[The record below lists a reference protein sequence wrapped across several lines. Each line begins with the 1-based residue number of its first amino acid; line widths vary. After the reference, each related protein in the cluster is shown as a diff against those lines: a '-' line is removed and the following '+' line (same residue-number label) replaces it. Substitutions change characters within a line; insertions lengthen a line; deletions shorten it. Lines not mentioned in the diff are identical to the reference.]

1 MSKLGDCVTGLIGG
15 ALTSYFLVAAAMV
28 FFTGQSPQL
37 GPEAPL
43 SSLDPGN
50 PIAMLAIRAVQ
61 GLIFAAI
68 AVGSYLAF
76 RFMQELLR
84 GRPAKSAWREA
95 KWFTEAWSRPR

>member
-28 FFTGQSPQL
+28 FLTGQSPQL

-43 SSLDPGN
+43 SSLAPGN

-61 GLIFAAI
+61 GLIFTAI
-68 AVGSYLAF
+68 AIGSYLAF
-76 RFMQELLR
+76 RFMQEMLR
-84 GRPAKSAWREA
+84 GRPAKTAWREA
-95 KWFTEAWSRPR
+95 KWFAEAWSRPR